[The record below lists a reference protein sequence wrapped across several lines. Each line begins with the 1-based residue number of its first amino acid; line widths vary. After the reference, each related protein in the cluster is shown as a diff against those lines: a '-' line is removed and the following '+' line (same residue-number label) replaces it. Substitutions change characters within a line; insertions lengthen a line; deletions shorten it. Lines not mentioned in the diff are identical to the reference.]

1 MSVFAVPSFSANT
14 FTMAIMVLVVVIC
27 AGNLITTP
35 TLPDVKMVNKEGLL
49 VGIGM
54 AMSMLEGIGM
64 MVPAYT
70 QCSPETR
77 KDFRH
82 MVAFTLSVLCLSYI
96 FFGWVAYTAF
106 GPEISTCVLFS
117 LPQGMWKST
126 AQLMFLFCLFVA
138 FPLGAYP
145 VIQILEPLLIQ
156 GSGKTSTVVK
166 VNKNIFRTTTVAFVV
181 SLATIVGD
189 KLHIFVSFIGVMC
202 ALPLMIIYPALM
214 HYQLIGMNRKLN
226 IFLVF
231 VGCVVMVSAFYA
243 IMIDLKGPASAG
255 LDALTA

>member
-1 MSVFAVPSFSANT
+1 M
-14 FTMAIMVLVVVIC
+14 
-27 AGNLITTP
+27 
-35 TLPDVKMVNKEGLL
+35 
-49 VGIGM
+49 
-54 AMSMLEGIGM
+54 
-64 MVPAYT
+64 
-70 QCSPETR
+70 
-77 KDFRH
+77 
-82 MVAFTLSVLCLSYI
+82 
-96 FFGWVAYTAF
+96 
-106 GPEISTCVLFS
+106 
-117 LPQGMWKST
+117 
-126 AQLMFLFCLFVA
+126 
-138 FPLGAYP
+138 
-145 VIQILEPLLIQ
+145 IQ